1 MKKSIVLMVLFL
13 SGCASHPKIETENS
27 PCACIYWGEQLQ
39 EPTQEQLLH
48 IMEQLNEH
56 RAS

>member
-1 MKKSIVLMVLFL
+1 MKKSIILIALL
-13 SGCASHPKIETENS
+13 LAGCANHPRIETENS

-39 EPTQEQLLH
+39 EPTQEQLFQ